1 MRTYPTNSPQAAA
14 RIVALAML
22 ADGHVCKTE
31 LDALERLDI
40 HAQLGL
46 QPTELHNVVHA
57 VCEDLLCTSHQTWQA
72 ACRIDDDTLAELLAE
87 IDDPNLQVTV
97 LQLCAVV
104 AVADEQ
110 MSTGEISVLTAAFA
124 KWKLADETFN
134 SRSVKQR
141 GARG

>member
-31 LDALERLDI
+31 LDALERLDV

-46 QPTELHNVVHA
+46 QPAQLHDVVHA

-87 IDDPNLQVTV
+87 IDDPDLQVTV
-97 LQLCAVV
+97 LQLCASV

-110 MSTGEISVLTAAFA
+110 MSAGEIGVLTAAFA
-124 KWKLADETFN
+124 QWKLADETFN
-134 SRSVKQR
+134 SRSAR
-141 GARG
+141 PEGARG